1 MAPALPVHPLTGLTA
16 LGIGRR
22 GPIWPV
28 LGAEDPPDPAN
39 PPAPAPPKPGPPAPA
54 PADPGF
60 PADTPTAEMTNEQQ
74 LAYWK
79 HQAKV
84 HETAWK
90 KRAGDLSPEKVQE
103 LRDKAARAD
112 ALEYELGTD
121 KDKAVADAKKAAV
134 AEASSTYLPRLVSA
148 EFRAEAAGRIAPE
161 RLATILEPLD
171 MSKFL
176 TSDGDVDTAKV
187 TAFVNGISPDTG
199 AGNPPPARKPGPSS
213 TGQGNRGGS
222 ASPSVASGRELY
234 LARHPRKT
242 A

>member
-1 MAPALPVHPLTGLTA
+1 MADRSTTDHQALIASFFAARRARHGDLRMEVDTDPNPV
-16 LGIGRR
+16 
-22 GPIWPV
+22 
-28 LGAEDPPDPAN
+28 DPPT
-39 PPAPAPPKPGPPAPA
+39 PAPPKPGPPAPA
-54 PADPGF
+54 DLGF
-60 PADTPTAEMTNEQQ
+60 PADTPTAEMTGEQRE
-74 LAYWK
+74 AYWK
-79 HQAKV
+79 HQAKQ

-90 KRAGDLSPEKVQE
+90 KRAGDLTPEKLQE
-103 LRDKAARAD
+103 LRDKAKKHD
-112 ALEYELGTD
+112 ELEYELGSD
-121 KDKAVADAKKAAV
+121 KEKAVADAKRDATAA
-134 AEASSTYLPRLVSA
+134 ATSTYLPRLVSA

-187 TAFVNGISPDTG
+187 SAFVNGIAPDTG
-199 AGNPPPARKPGPSS
+199 AGNPTPPRKPGPSS